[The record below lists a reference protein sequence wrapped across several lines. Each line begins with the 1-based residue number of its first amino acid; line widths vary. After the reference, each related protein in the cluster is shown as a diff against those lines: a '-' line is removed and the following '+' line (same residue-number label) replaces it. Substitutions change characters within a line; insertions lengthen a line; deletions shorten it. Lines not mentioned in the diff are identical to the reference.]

1 MAKKQKSVA
10 DRFDVVVYN
19 YETRVIE
26 RIVGKSM
33 PLNSGSFYTAE
44 KRLETMLERLNE
56 KYNAHIVPAGV
67 YRVGDTLP

>member
-1 MAKKQKSVA
+1 
-10 DRFDVVVYN
+10 
-19 YETRVIE
+19 
-26 RIVGKSM
+26 M